1 MFEKKKTMKC
11 RLILCILIVISIQ
24 LVLSHAVKK
33 STHKMKTYMERVA
46 RKRCG
51 RKCRNR
57 RARRRK
63 QEDLDNR
70 NLANVKTDECGPVG
84 NACYQVNNKKCGR
97 IVWDKP
103 FYREDCDK
111 LHDLNDMSSYD
122 ACERRERASSDY
134 INIDMLK
141 VNKEGTETIYEYDC
155 DDVKFKNTGLC
166 VDMMKRSSTCKCKSG
181 TKNYEIFGG
190 GGFGEEDDDGYREKH
205 KSVLRLHVNCNNNR
219 MSWSVEAKRCT
230 MRNHDINC
238 EAHDDR
244 RRRRRRRRLIQR
256 GAKAC

>member
-1 MFEKKKTMKC
+1 
-11 RLILCILIVISIQ
+11 
-24 LVLSHAVKK
+24 
-33 STHKMKTYMERVA
+33 MKTYMERVA

-51 RKCRNR
+51 RKCRQKRRNQRASNR
-57 RARRRK
+57 RARLNR
-63 QEDLDNR
+63 QAQLDNR
-70 NLANVKTDECGPVG
+70 NLPNVKTDECGPVG

-97 IVWDKP
+97 IVWDEP

-111 LHDLNDMSSYD
+111 LHDKDDMYSHDS
-122 ACERRERASSDY
+122 CKKREKASSKF

-141 VNKEGTETIYEYDC
+141 VNIEGTETIYEYDC
-155 DDVKFKNTGLC
+155 DDVKFRNTGLC

-219 MSWSVEAKRCT
+219 MSWRVTADRCHIK
-230 MRNHDINC
+230 NHDINC
-238 EAHDDR
+238 R
-244 RRRRRRRRLIQR
+244 RKRRRRRLLYD
-256 GAKAC
+256 GAKGC